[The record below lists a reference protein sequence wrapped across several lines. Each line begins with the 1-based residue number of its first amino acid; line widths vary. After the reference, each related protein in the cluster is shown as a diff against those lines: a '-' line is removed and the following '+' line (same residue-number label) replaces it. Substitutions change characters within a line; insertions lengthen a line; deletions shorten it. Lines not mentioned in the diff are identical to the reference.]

1 MIKRKFIKELYV
13 DEVIC
18 DNCGEPMEKGPVTIH
33 DNVKR
38 AIIFNCT
45 NKNCANAI
53 SFPIAHFP
61 GNVVYIYDTERELL
75 LNNSETDYDITNVV
89 EQGDN

>member
-13 DEVIC
+13 DEVVC
-18 DNCGEPMEKGPVTIH
+18 DNCGEPMEKGPVNIH
-33 DNVKR
+33 ENIKR
-38 AIIFNCT
+38 TIIFNCT

-53 SFPIAHFP
+53 AFPITHFP
-61 GNVVYIYDTERELL
+61 GNIVYVYDTERELL
-75 LNNSETDYDITNVV
+75 LENSQTDYDMTSVV